1 MEIWDVYDE
10 KGNKLNKTISREEK
24 LLDNEYHLVCDCL
37 VRHIDGSILLMKR
50 DPSKKIYPSFYEAT
64 AGGSALVNETPL
76 ECVKRELK
84 EETGIECDEF
94 TLVNFEVSKDKHGIY
109 YSYVC
114 TVNCPKDSIILQ
126 EGETSDYKWVD
137 LEEFKEFLESGLLV
151 KSQSDRF
158 KKYYDTFEIGYNFMV
173 VIDRPLGSVH
183 PQHKD
188 IVYPVNYGYIKGRI
202 GGDNEEQD
210 AYVLALEDIPMKT
223 YIGRL
228 IGVVIRIDDNE
239 TKWIISNR
247 DFSEKEILEKINFQ
261 EKYFKSVLIK

>member
-10 KGNKLNKTISREEK
+10 KGNKLNKTITRDKK
-24 LLDNEYHLVCDCL
+24 LLDNEFHLVCDCL
-37 VRHIDGSILLMKR
+37 VRHLDGSILLMKR
-50 DPSKKIYPSFYEAT
+50 DPSKKIYPLFYEAT

-94 TLVNFEVSKDKHGIY
+94 TLVNYEINKEKHGIY

-114 TVNCPKDSIILQ
+114 TVDCPKDSIVLQ
-126 EGETSDYKWVD
+126 EGETVDYKWIN
-137 LEEFKEFLESGLLV
+137 ESEFKEFLESDLVV
-151 KSQSDRF
+151 KSQSNRY
-158 KKYYDTFEIGYNFMV
+158 KKYYDIFEIGNSFEV
-173 VIDRPLGSVH
+173 VVDRPLGSVH
-183 PQHKD
+183 PKHKD
-188 IVYPVNYGYIKGRI
+188 IIYIVNYGYIKGRI

-210 AYVLALEDIPMKT
+210 AYVLGIDEPVNSYRGK
-223 YIGRL
+223 L

-239 TKWIISNR
+239 SKWIISNR